1 MPKGVEHFKPPYPIP
16 LQTEEGG
23 AENLNALDYGMI
35 NRALEFGR
43 AQKIWWF
50 RLFAPIV
57 KGGEKSIKAY
67 PNHHVLEEN
76 R

>member
-1 MPKGVEHFKPPYPIP
+1 MTKNRTEP
-16 LQTEEGG
+16 LVGG

-35 NRALEFGR
+35 NRALEFGK
-43 AQKIWWF
+43 AKNYGGSD
-50 RLFAPIV
+50 LSAPTV
-57 KGGEKSIKAY
+57 KGGSKPHRDH